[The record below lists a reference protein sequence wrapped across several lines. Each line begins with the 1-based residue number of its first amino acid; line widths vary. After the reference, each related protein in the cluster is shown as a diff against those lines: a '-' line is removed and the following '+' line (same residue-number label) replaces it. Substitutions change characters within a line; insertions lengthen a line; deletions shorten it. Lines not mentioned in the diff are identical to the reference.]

1 MATMSNLK
9 TFLANAAAAGLTVIA
24 VAALAGCGP
33 ASAGGA
39 TSAGHGSGTHG
50 RQSPA
55 GRAGAPMRLTVCD
68 APSAVTSVRVTRL
81 PAMSQLGQTKPLPK
95 PHPGVTVRD
104 PAKARGLARLVCSLP
119 RLPRGVLSCPAQ
131 RGGGYGLVFT
141 AAGRSLPPVTVQA
154 TGCESVTGTGPGGA
168 RWAARSSS
176 FWATLSRLTGIEA
189 PAHSP

>member
-9 TFLANAAAAGLTVIA
+9 TSLANAAAAGLTAIA
-24 VAALAGCGP
+24 VVALAGCGQ
-33 ASAGGA
+33 ASGGV
-39 TSAGHGSGTHG
+39 TPAGHGSGAHG
-50 RQSPA
+50 GQSPA
-55 GRAGAPMRLTVCD
+55 GRAGAPIRLRTVCD

-104 PAKARGLARLVCSLP
+104 PRRAAWPASSGLP

-141 AAGRSLPPVTVQA
+141 AVGHSLPPVTVQA

>member
-1 MATMSNLK
+1 MSNRK
-9 TFLANAAAAGLTVIA
+9 TSFASAAGAAAGLMA
-24 VAALAGCGP
+24 VVALAGCGQ
-33 ASAGGA
+33 STAGGA
-39 TSAGHGSGTHG
+39 TSAGHGSGAHG

-55 GRAGAPMRLTVCD
+55 GRAGAPMRLRTVCD
-68 APSAVTSVRVTRL
+68 APSAVTSVRVIRL